1 MNDNIQIIKELIED
15 FLNKLCVSFDEV
27 IFLNDDEF
35 KGGTRFLIKTDE
47 SGLLIGTEGVTIYA
61 INHLIKK
68 MVWKKVNSKIEMDDR
83 INFFVDINDY
93 QGKNIERIKT
103 QTLDSAEK
111 VKLFK
116 RDIEMPAMSSYERMI
131 AHSVLADNPDVFT
144 ESVGENGFRRLVIKA
159 K

>member
-1 MNDNIQIIKELIED
+1 MDDNVQTIKELIEG
-15 FLNKLCVSFDEV
+15 FLKRLCVDFDEV
-27 IFLNDDEF
+27 VFLNDDEF

-47 SGLLIGTEGVTIYA
+47 SGLLIGSEGTTIYA

-68 MVWKKVNSKIEMDDR
+68 MVWKKVNSKIESGER

-93 QGKNIERIKT
+93 QGKNIERIKV
-103 QTLDSAEK
+103 QALDSAEK

-116 RDIEMPAMSSYERMI
+116 RDIEMPLMSSYERMI
-131 AHSVLADNPDVFT
+131 AHSVLANNPDVFT
-144 ESVGENGFRRLVIKA
+144 ESVGENGFRRLVIKT